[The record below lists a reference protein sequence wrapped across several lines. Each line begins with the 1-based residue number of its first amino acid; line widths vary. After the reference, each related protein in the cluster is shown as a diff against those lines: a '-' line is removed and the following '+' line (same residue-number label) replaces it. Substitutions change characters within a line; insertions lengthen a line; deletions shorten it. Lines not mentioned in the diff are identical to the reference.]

1 MIYEDEEHIYR
12 LNTLRK
18 AEQQLLD
25 ILLENIDTTAVNSQ
39 YLKQLKI
46 VRAEEQDLIDKLIEE
61 RQDLMKEFSI
71 DPLTGLY
78 NRKKL
83 SKIRDIGAVIM
94 CDLDDFKG
102 INDNYGHDMG
112 DKALTA
118 VGQAIT
124 QNIRIGDVGVR
135 FGGDEFIIV
144 FSSDILN
151 ADTHEIID
159 KRIHKI
165 AEDVNKICQ
174 IPGRPITLSVGVA
187 FNKDG
192 ESLQDLMKKADTALY
207 QSKGNGKNQISY
219 YNSKSISK

>member
-159 KRIHKI
+159 KRIHKMLI
-165 AEDVNKICQ
+165 KYAK
-174 IPGRPITLSVGVA
+174 
-187 FNKDG
+187 
-192 ESLQDLMKKADTALY
+192 Y
-207 QSKGNGKNQISY
+207 QVDQ
-219 YNSKSISK
+219 